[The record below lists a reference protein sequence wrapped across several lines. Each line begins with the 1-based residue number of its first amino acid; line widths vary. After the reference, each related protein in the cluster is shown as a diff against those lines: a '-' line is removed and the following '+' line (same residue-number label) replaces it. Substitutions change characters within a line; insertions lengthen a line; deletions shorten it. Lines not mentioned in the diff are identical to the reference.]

1 MHCPSCGAET
11 TIEQRYCRSCGMDL
25 ETVSKLVTA
34 HSSPEA
40 LKREKSLTKKA
51 IQQRMYQSFKWGVIF
66 FILGMASLATT
77 KTLGFAKVFN
87 LGPLF
92 LLFLGMGIML
102 FGALSPMRDHRA
114 LQSRKALPPRLTG
127 ELHEAEATKELA
139 SARVPVSVPSITER
153 TTQLIANKDV
163 DKSRE

>member
-1 MHCPSCGAET
+1 
-11 TIEQRYCRSCGMDL
+11 MDL
-25 ETVSKLVTA
+25 ETVSQLVTA
-34 HSSPEA
+34 HASPET

-51 IQQRMYQSFKWGVIF
+51 IQQRMYQSFKWGMIF
-66 FILGMASLATT
+66 FILGMASLAAT
-77 KTLGFAKVFN
+77 KTLGFDKIFN

-102 FGALSPMRDHRA
+102 FGALSPMRDQRA
-114 LQSRKALPPRLTG
+114 SQARKVPDPRLTG

-139 SARVPVSVPSITER
+139 SARVPVPVPSITER
-153 TTQLIANKDV
+153 TTQLIANKDL

>member
-11 TIEQRYCRSCGMDL
+11 TLEQRFCRSCGMDL
-25 ETVSKLVTA
+25 ETVSNLVIA

-51 IQQRMYQSFKWGVIF
+51 IQQRMYQSFKWGMIF
-66 FILGMASLATT
+66 FIFGMASLATV

-102 FGALSPMRDHRA
+102 FGALSPMRDHHA
-114 LQSRKALPPRLTG
+114 LQARKTLPPKQTG
-127 ELHEAEATKELA
+127 ELHEAETTRELPA
-139 SARVPVSVPSITER
+139 ARVPVSVPSITER
-153 TTQLIANKDV
+153 TTQLIATEDAG
-163 DKSRE
+163 KSRQ